1 MTMHLLQDVLLQ
13 SAAKFPGRIAVECAG
28 ETITYAHLDR
38 RSTALS
44 QRLNRAGCRPGQLV
58 AVWLPKS
65 IDSIIS
71 FFGILKAGCAYIPL
85 DPDYCPES
93 RALKIIAQS
102 NPSAVITRRDLFTEE
117 IRNGTA
123 AGPVRTV
130 LLIDDPTTRDIG
142 GAPDVTT
149 PIQHRDE
156 TPQALEDSL
165 AYILYTSGSTGT
177 PKGVMITHR
186 NALNFI
192 AWALD
197 TFKPSGDDVFANN
210 APFHFDLSVFDLF
223 VALAAGA
230 CVHLVPFAVA
240 RNPRLLVQWANK
252 HNITVWYSVPPVW
265 LSIINYARI
274 DTDDFRTLKIV
285 LFAGEVF
292 PIKYLEKLMLAL
304 PRASFY
310 NLYGPT
316 ETNVITWYRVTLD
329 DLRARKSVP
338 IGSAC
343 GHSDVVALDADLREV
358 EIGNK
363 GMLYVRGPTVTPGYY
378 SDPEATRAAFI
389 ASPLPRHDGCL
400 LYRTG
405 DIVKVI
411 DRNVFEFVGRE
422 DLMVKCAGYRIELSE
437 IETVLYQHDYI
448 KEAAVVSCTNPVQG
462 NSELHALIVADK
474 SNGFSFLDLKMYLS
488 RCLPRY
494 MVPESIETIEA
505 LPKNGNGKI
514 DRTKIAKMIQ
524 SRLNVPGR

>member
-1 MTMHLLQDVLLQ
+1 
-13 SAAKFPGRIAVECAG
+13 
-28 ETITYAHLDR
+28 
-38 RSTALS
+38 
-44 QRLNRAGCRPGQLV
+44 
-58 AVWLPKS
+58 
-65 IDSIIS
+65 
-71 FFGILKAGCAYIPL
+71 
-85 DPDYCPES
+85 
-93 RALKIIAQS
+93 
-102 NPSAVITRRDLFTEE
+102 
-117 IRNGTA
+117 
-123 AGPVRTV
+123 
-130 LLIDDPTTRDIG
+130 
-142 GAPDVTT
+142 
-149 PIQHRDE
+149 
-156 TPQALEDSL
+156 
-165 AYILYTSGSTGT
+165 
-177 PKGVMITHR
+177 
-186 NALNFI
+186 
-192 AWALD
+192 
-197 TFKPSGDDVFANN
+197 
-210 APFHFDLSVFDLF
+210 
-223 VALAAGA
+223 
-230 CVHLVPFAVA
+230 
-240 RNPRLLVQWANK
+240 
-252 HNITVWYSVPPVW
+252 
-265 LSIINYARI
+265 
-274 DTDDFRTLKIV
+274 
-285 LFAGEVF
+285 
-292 PIKYLEKLMLAL
+292 L